1 MGQPHIPST
10 NLNIARFIPRSVD
23 GVLQN
28 LVRCLIYVLLTASFT
43 ASGIAQIG
51 RNADVLLISERVQ
64 VTPGEEL
71 YLALDMRIRK
81 DWHVYWRNPGDAG
94 LSPRINWLQ
103 TPNVEVGEFVW
114 PIPSELLVKKDE
126 IMDYGYEDKLILPFR
141 IRIPEDAVDEIILRG
156 EADYLICKKV
166 CIPEITPVHLR
177 MLVGD
182 SPIDNYEE
190 KKEIDESLTLIP
202 TNLNGS
208 ATIDTSESPW
218 LLEVAINQMDLE
230 AVDYVR
236 FFPYG
241 HEITHAAQQPYAVTE
256 NKVFVSLTPSRVD
269 ITQTLSGVLVFE
281 TDTEERFGTEIQAN
295 QGTVFVKEPSGTL
308 QPSASPELSIPM
320 VELIII
326 CFLALLGGLILNL
339 MPCVL
344 PVLSIKAFGMLQVAT
359 SGRDNAL
366 KLHGLLYTLG
376 VLASFLIL
384 ALGFLAVRSST
395 GSANLG
401 FQLQEPWIV
410 TFLALVMFF
419 IGLWF
424 AGLFEL
430 GSSVQNF
437 GSSLANREGGLGAFS
452 SGVLAAVVGAPC
464 VGPFLGV
471 ALGAVVT
478 QPGNIVLL
486 VFLVLG
492 FGFALPFLLL
502 SFMPTLMRLL
512 PKPGPWMDTLKQ
524 LFSFPMFLTSAWL
537 LAVLGALTDY
547 MTVISVFVTIIG
559 IWFLIWLLRKIESP
573 IHRVFVVI
581 GMFSGIVIPALLD
594 VEDILPE
601 QSVQAEKVETGN
613 WSPEKVEE
621 LIEEG
626 RGIFVDFT
634 AVWCAT
640 CQFNKRTTL
649 QRLSVRQAFAET
661 GTVFLTADFT
671 KKNSLIAEELKKY
684 ARPGVPMYLYYAP
697 GSSIPSLLPEILNPK
712 LVIGLVESNEM

>member
-1 MGQPHIPST
+1 MGQSHIPST
-10 NLNIARFIPRSVD
+10 NFYIARFIPRHFD

-28 LVRCLIYVLLTASFT
+28 LVRCLMCVLLTASFA

-103 TPNVEVGEFVW
+103 TPSVEVGEFVW

-166 CIPEITPVHLR
+166 CIPEITPVYIK

-182 SPIDNYEE
+182 TPIDNNED
-190 KKEIDESLTLIP
+190 KKEIDESLTLVPSI
-202 TNLNGS
+202 LDGS
-208 ATIDTSESPW
+208 ATLDTSADPW
-218 LLEVAINQMDLE
+218 QLEVAVDQIDLE

-241 HEITHAAQQPYAVTE
+241 HEITHAAQQPYAVTA
-256 NKVFVSLTPSRVD
+256 NKVFVSLTPSHVD

-281 TDTEERFGTEIQAN
+281 TDTEERFGIEIQAN
-295 QGTVFVKEPSGTL
+295 QGTVLVKEPNGTL
-308 QPSASPELSIPM
+308 QPSASSELSIPM
-320 VELIII
+320 VELLII

-359 SGRDNAL
+359 SGPNSAL
-366 KLHGLLYTLG
+366 NLHGLLYTLG
-376 VLASFLIL
+376 VLASFIVL

-410 TFLALVMFF
+410 TFLAIVMFL

-424 AGLFEL
+424 SGLFEL

-437 GSSLANREGGLGAFS
+437 GSSLANRQGGLGAFS

-478 QPGNIVLL
+478 QPGNIVLM

-547 MTVISVFVTIIG
+547 MTVISVLVTIIG
-559 IWFLIWLLRKIESP
+559 IWFLIWLLRKIEKP
-573 IHRVFVVI
+573 IFRVYIVI
-581 GMFSGIVIPALLD
+581 ALFSGVVIPALLD
-594 VEDILPE
+594 VEDVFPE
-601 QSVQAEKVETGN
+601 QFAQAEKVETGN

-640 CQFNKRTTL
+640 CQLNKQTTL
-649 QRLSVRQAFAET
+649 KRLGVRQAFAET

-671 KKNSLIAEELKKY
+671 KKNPLIAEELKKY

-697 GSSIPSLLPEILNPK
+697 GSSIPSVLPEILNPK

>member
-1 MGQPHIPST
+1 MGQSHRSLT
-10 NLNIARFIPRSVD
+10 NFNIARFIPRLVD

-28 LVRCLIYVLLTASFT
+28 IVRCLICVLLTASF
-43 ASGIAQIG
+43 AESGIAQIG
-51 RNADVLLISERVQ
+51 PNADVVLISERVQ
-64 VTPGEEL
+64 VSPGEEL

-94 LSPRINWLQ
+94 LPPRINWLQ
-103 TPNVEVGEFVW
+103 TPSVEVGEFVW
-114 PIPSELLVKKDE
+114 PIPYELLVQKNE

-141 IRIPEDAVDEIILRG
+141 IRIPEDAKDKIILRG
-156 EADYLICKKV
+156 EADYLICKNV
-166 CIPEITPVHLR
+166 CIPEITPVYIK

-182 SPIDNYEE
+182 TPIDNYEE
-190 KKEIDESLTLIP
+190 KKEIDETLTLVPSI
-202 TNLNGS
+202 LDGS

-218 LLEVAINQMDLE
+218 QLEVAVNQINLE
-230 AVDYVR
+230 TVDYVR

-241 HEITHAAQQPYAVTE
+241 HEITHAVQQPYAVIE
-256 NKVFVSLTPSRVD
+256 DKLIVLLTPSHVD
-269 ITQTLSGVLVFE
+269 ISQTLSGVLVFE
-281 TDTEERFGTEIQAN
+281 TDTEERFGIEIQAN
-295 QGTVFVKEPSGTL
+295 QGTVFVKEPNGSSQT
-308 QPSASPELSIPM
+308 SANPDLSIPM
-320 VELIII
+320 VELTII

-359 SGRDNAL
+359 SGRNSAL

-376 VLASFLIL
+376 VLASFMVL

-424 AGLFEL
+424 AGLFDF

-437 GSSLANREGGLGAFS
+437 GSSLANRQGDLGAFF

-478 QPGNIVLL
+478 QPSNIVLL

-559 IWFLIWLLRKIESP
+559 IWFLIWVLRKIESP
-573 IHRVFVVI
+573 ILRVFVVI
-581 GMFSGIVIPALLD
+581 ALFSGIVIPALLD
-594 VEDILPE
+594 VEDIVPE
-601 QSVQAEKVETGN
+601 QFAQAEKVETGD

-640 CQFNKRTTL
+640 CQLNKQTTL
-649 QRLSVRQAFAET
+649 KRLGVRQAFAET

-671 KKNSLIAEELKKY
+671 KKNPLIAEELKKY

-697 GSSIPSLLPEILNPK
+697 GSSIPTVLPEILSPK
-712 LVIGLVESNEM
+712 MVIGLVESNEM